1 MQSKLFIF
9 IILLSFNRK
18 YENTQNSLASTHK
31 PSIKSSPLSRLSE
44 THTNTLPSN
53 IGRDSIQYKSDS
65 NYIVQT
71 TKPKSIGNSTGKDS
85 LLNTFSV
92 GTTINSTTS
101 NQIWTNSHLKE
112 FDEYDEHDVTNS
124 LNSKSSNSNANS
136 YGSVS
141 AVANEFE
148 KIIARGTG
156 GNATTFSNLPQGPS
170 NYNTMNSYRIQY
182 SSTNPFLPNF
192 DPQQPNNSDEK

>member
-1 MQSKLFIF
+1 MN
-9 IILLSFNRK
+9 SFNRK
-18 YENTQNSLASTHK
+18 YEAQNSLATTHK
-31 PSIKSSPLSRLSE
+31 PSKSSPLSRLSD

-53 IGRDSIQYKSDS
+53 IGRDSVQYKSDS

-71 TKPKSIGNSTGKDS
+71 NPKSIGKISGKDS

-92 GTTINSTTS
+92 GTTINSTAS

-112 FDEYDEHDVTNS
+112 FDKYDDHDVT
-124 LNSKSSNSNANS
+124 NSKSSNSNANN

-156 GNATTFSNLPQGPS
+156 NTTFSNLSQGTS

-192 DPQQPNNSDEK
+192 DPPQPNHSDEK

>member
-1 MQSKLFIF
+1 M
-9 IILLSFNRK
+9 
-18 YENTQNSLASTHK
+18 ASIHK
-31 PSIKSSPLSRLSE
+31 PSNSSHTRLSD

-53 IGRDSIQYKSDS
+53 IGRDSNQYKIDS

-71 TKPKSIGNSTGKDS
+71 KPNSIGKSSGKDS
-85 LLNTFSV
+85 LLNTFSI
-92 GTTINSTTS
+92 GSTAINSTTS
-101 NQIWTNSHLKE
+101 NQTWTNSQFKE
-112 FDEYDEHDVTNS
+112 FDKYDDHDVTNS
-124 LNSKSSNSNANS
+124 LNSKSSNSNANI

-156 GNATTFSNLPQGPS
+156 NKTFTNLSQGSN

>member
-1 MQSKLFIF
+1 M
-9 IILLSFNRK
+9 
-18 YENTQNSLASTHK
+18 AS
-31 PSIKSSPLSRLSE
+31 SKSSPLSRLSD
-44 THTNTLPSN
+44 THINTLPSN

-71 TKPKSIGNSTGKDS
+71 KPKSIGNGSGKDS
-85 LLNTFSV
+85 LLNA
-92 GTTINSTTS
+92 TTINSTTS

-112 FDEYDEHDVTNS
+112 FDKYDDHDVTNS
-124 LNSKSSNSNANS
+124 LNSKSTNSNVGN

-156 GNATTFSNLPQGPS
+156 NTTFSNLSQGPS
-170 NYNTMNSYRIQY
+170 NYSTMNSYRIQY

-192 DPQQPNNSDEK
+192 DPQQPNNADEK